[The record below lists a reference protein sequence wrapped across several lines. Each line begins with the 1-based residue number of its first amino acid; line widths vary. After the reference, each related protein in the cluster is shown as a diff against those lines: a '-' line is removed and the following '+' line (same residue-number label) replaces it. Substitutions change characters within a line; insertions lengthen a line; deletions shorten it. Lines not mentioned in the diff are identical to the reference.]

1 MLQITDHIAIDE
13 SELQLDFVRAS
24 GPGGQNVNKVS
35 SAVQLRYDVLRSPA
49 LPEEV
54 RERLVKIA
62 GSRMTNDGVLI
73 IEANQHRT
81 QEQNRQEALNRLA
94 ALVQQAARPPKP
106 RHKTKPSAAARAR
119 RLDAKRR
126 RSQTKMLRQRP
137 TGDIES

>member
-1 MLQITDHIAIDE
+1 
-13 SELQLDFVRAS
+13 
-24 GPGGQNVNKVS
+24 
-35 SAVQLRYDVLRSPA
+35 VLRSPA